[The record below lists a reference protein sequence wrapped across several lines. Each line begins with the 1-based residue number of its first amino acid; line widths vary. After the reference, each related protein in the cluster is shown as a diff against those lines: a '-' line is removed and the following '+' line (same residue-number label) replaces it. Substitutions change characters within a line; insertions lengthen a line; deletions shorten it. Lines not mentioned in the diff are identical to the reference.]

1 MAQDS
6 DKKRFFDSFEWMIP
20 LVLFGVAFL
29 IRRIGLN
36 YGFPLTVHADEPV
49 IIDQV
54 VRMTSTGSL
63 DTVNYIRPDQ
73 FLYFSNYVILN
84 LISYAKYGQ
93 NLAYGIT
100 QDRFFFYSIGR
111 HWVALL
117 GALVIP
123 VSWQIGKKFKKMD
136 FSLAAALVFCFF
148 PLFTKH
154 SRFIAPD
161 MPITLFTLL
170 VLYFSMQYFYTGKKL
185 HLVIAIFFAA
195 INTIE
200 KYPGI
205 LSLGIV
211 FIAVG
216 FLIIKNRK
224 TDVRYMLKVVISILV
239 MYLFFMLI
247 TGPNL
252 FIHSES
258 VTAALQSESR
268 SSHLGAD
275 GLSWFGNMV
284 YYVKLFLANTNF
296 VYWGFLLI
304 GLFGLLRLRDEASIL
319 FFYGAGYWVA
329 ISKLGLHWERW
340 SLPMMITPLLLV
352 AAGMTYFLQRPGIN
366 KWIKTALVGL
376 IVAGIG
382 LQSVDALSE
391 SIIMSYRDTRVT
403 ALELC
408 NSAGIRPENSVFEG
422 YTPFMPG
429 SPWVLQ
435 STPAEEIE
443 QAEYI
448 ILSSGMYRRF
458 YAEPEKYPQEIAL
471 YEKIKNERTLLYQVS
486 PSPTP
491 TSYLTKLGMINYYIY
506 QRVSARPLNQELLTG
521 PTIQIYR

>member
-6 DKKRFFDSFEWMIP
+6 DKKRFFDSFEWLIP
-20 LVLFGVAFL
+20 LVLFCVAFF

-36 YGFPLTVHADEPV
+36 FGFPLTVHADEPL
-49 IIDQV
+49 IIDPV
-54 VRMTSTGSL
+54 VRMTLTGSS
-63 DTVNYIRPDQ
+63 DTVYYARPDQ

-84 LISYAKYGQ
+84 LISYVKYGQ

-111 HWVALL
+111 YWVALL

-123 VSWQIGKKFKKMD
+123 VSWHIGKKFKKLD
-136 FSLAAALVFCFF
+136 FSLSAALVFCFF

-154 SRFIAPD
+154 SRFITPD
-161 MPITLFTLL
+161 IPITLFTLL

-185 HLVIAIFFAA
+185 YLVIAIFFAA

-211 FIAVG
+211 FIAVSL
-216 FLIIKNRK
+216 FNVKNRK
-224 TDVRYMLKVVISILV
+224 TEARYMLRLVISILV
-239 MYLFFMLI
+239 VYLGFMLI

-252 FIHSES
+252 FIRSES
-258 VTAALQSESR
+258 ITAALQFESR
-268 SSHLGAD
+268 STHLGAD

-284 YYVKLFLANTNF
+284 YYVKLFLTNTNLI
-296 VYWGFLLI
+296 YWGFLFI
-304 GLFGLLRLRDEASIL
+304 GLFALLRLRDESSIL

-329 ISKLGLHWERW
+329 LSKLGLHWERW

-352 AAGMTYFLQRPGIN
+352 AVGITYILQRPGTN
-366 KWIKTALVGL
+366 KWFKTVLASL

-382 LQSVDALSE
+382 LQSIDALSE
-391 SIIMSYRDTRVT
+391 SIIMSYRDTRVA

-429 SPWVLQ
+429 SPRSLQ
-435 STPAEEIE
+435 STPNEEFE
-443 QAEYI
+443 LADYI
-448 ILSSGMYRRF
+448 ILSSDMYHRF
-458 YAEPEKYPQEIAL
+458 YAEPERYPQVIAL

-491 TSYLTKLGMINYYIY
+491 TSYLTKMELIKYYIF
-506 QRVSARPLNQELLTG
+506 QRISARPLNQELLTG